1 MRSPYSN
8 DAHHIR
14 IVSYLQFIYIGQT
27 QARLRNLISVRCGVQ
42 HVRARP
48 TKNDMDPNLDTV
60 VPNPD
65 VMARVLKVVAANQR
79 IPADSVTLDSTFEEL
94 KMDSLDGVNLV
105 FAVEEEFDI
114 SIPDD
119 AAKSLRNVRE
129 VVDGVTALL
138 GQKRSAEP
146 A

>member
-1 MRSPYSN
+1 MKS
-8 DAHHIR
+8 
-14 IVSYLQFIYIGQT
+14 
-27 QARLRNLISVRCGVQ
+27 
-42 HVRARP
+42 
-48 TKNDMDPNLDTV
+48 DMDSHLDTV

-65 VMARVLKVVAANQR
+65 VTARVLKVVAANQR
-79 IPADSVTLDSTFEEL
+79 IPADAVTLDSTFEEL

-138 GQKRSAEP
+138 SQKRSAEP